1 METDLSPEKIAFYR
15 ENGFVVLEKF
25 LEPAELERW
34 RTVTEEGMRARIAA
48 DQGAANVLNNQG
60 DPETFYSQVF
70 TQCIQISLVHPPMAE
85 LIYDERIGRVAG
97 ELAGVDGIRVWHD
110 QALVKGP
117 YANHTAFHFDNP
129 FWSFF
134 SKDALSIWV
143 ALDDA
148 TLENGCLWYLP
159 GTHKE
164 ATFNYAAIGSNLGDL
179 FKTYPQWKKIAAR
192 PAVCPAGGAVF
203 HNGLIAHGAGV
214 NMTPRYR
221 RAMTCGFMPDGSTF
235 NGQRNILTEDE
246 FNALTVGEVL
256 KDDVRN
262 PLIWQR
268 AG

>member
-1 METDLSPEKIAFYR
+1 MHTQLSAEQIASYR
-15 ENGFVVLEKF
+15 ENGFLVLPEF
-25 LEPAELERW
+25 LDPDELETW
-34 RTVTEEGMRARIAA
+34 RAVTEAGMRARLQA
-48 DQGAANVLNNQG
+48 DAGAAHVLSNQG
-60 DPETFYSQVF
+60 DPESFYSQVF
-70 TQCIQISLVHPPMAE
+70 TQCILIAQVHPPMAE
-85 LIYDERIGRVAG
+85 LIYDERIGRLAG

-134 SKDALSIWV
+134 HKEAISIWV

-164 ATFNYAAIGSNLGDL
+164 ATFDYAAIGANLGDL
-179 FKTYPQWKKIAAR
+179 FKHYPQWQQIAAV
-192 PAVCPAGGAVF
+192 PAPCPAGGAVF
-203 HNGLIAHGAGV
+203 HNGLVAHGAGV

-235 NGQRNILTEDE
+235 NGQRNILTDE
-246 FNALTVGEVL
+246 ELSTLQVGDVL
-256 KDDVRN
+256 NDDRRN
-262 PLIWQR
+262 PLIWKR
-268 AG
+268 A